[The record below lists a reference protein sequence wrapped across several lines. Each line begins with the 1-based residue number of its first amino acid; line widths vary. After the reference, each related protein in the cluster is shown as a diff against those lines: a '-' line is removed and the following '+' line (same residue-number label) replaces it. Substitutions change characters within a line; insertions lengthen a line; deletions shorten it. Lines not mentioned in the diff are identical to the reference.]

1 VLGAALKR
9 LSKRDKVLK
18 LAMIERLYPF
28 GEFKPKWHADQYSGA
43 HSFFFSLFWWFRQ
56 TFRTAI
62 GYSIRLSF
70 IVASPAF
77 L

>member
-28 GEFKPKWHADQYSGA
+28 GAFKPNKWHADQYWP
-43 HSFFFSLFWWFRQ
+43 HIVSFF
-56 TFRTAI
+56 AI
-62 GYSIRLSF
+62 LMVLSDF
-70 IVASPAF
+70 PDSNKQIFATVPV
-77 L
+77 